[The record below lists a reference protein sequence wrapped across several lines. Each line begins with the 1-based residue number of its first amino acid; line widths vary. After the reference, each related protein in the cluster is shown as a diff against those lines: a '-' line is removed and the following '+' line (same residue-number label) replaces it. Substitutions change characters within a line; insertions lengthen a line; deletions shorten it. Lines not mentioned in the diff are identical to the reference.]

1 MSSCFACIYPLFT
14 THPLPRVQ
22 MLEVAG
28 NHMDMLESVL
38 VRVEELL
45 EQWTGITEQYDSL
58 LFYNIIQSHA
68 YITISL
74 KVVDKI

>member
-1 MSSCFACIYPLFT
+1 
-14 THPLPRVQ
+14 

-45 EQWTGITEQYDSL
+45 EHWILQYN
-58 LFYNIIQSHA
+58 YVNIIKFHY
-68 YITISL
+68 YINYMYF
-74 KVVDKI
+74 

>member
-1 MSSCFACIYPLFT
+1 
-14 THPLPRVQ
+14 